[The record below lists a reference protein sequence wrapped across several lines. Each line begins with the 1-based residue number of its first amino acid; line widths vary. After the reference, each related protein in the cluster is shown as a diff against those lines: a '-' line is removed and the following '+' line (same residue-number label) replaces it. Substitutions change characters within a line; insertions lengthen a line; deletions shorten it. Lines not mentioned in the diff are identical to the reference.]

1 MGKKRYLAQDATD
14 DLSRLDVLCCGI
26 LYQRETV
33 EYTVLRLKKYLV
45 VVSEALYM
53 LYYLA
58 RPGSSMMATSTDPYV
73 TTVETELI

>member
-1 MGKKRYLAQDATD
+1 MRPMISLGLMSCAVVYYT
-14 DLSRLDVLCCGI
+14 
-26 LYQRETV
+26 RETV

-45 VVSEALYM
+45 VVSEALYI

-73 TTVETELI
+73 TTIETELI